1 MNVCVCLSLS
11 LSFKEDA
18 YESENIG
25 ISDCVIMN
33 FGFEYACIAIPENK
47 DLSHLFPTIIKV
59 ARAIQKGE
67 KIYNTSNKQSN

>member
-18 YESENIG
+18 YGLENTG

-47 DLSHLFPTIIKV
+47 DLSHLFPTIYKSGKGYSE
-59 ARAIQKGE
+59 RGENIQH
-67 KIYNTSNKQSN
+67 IQ